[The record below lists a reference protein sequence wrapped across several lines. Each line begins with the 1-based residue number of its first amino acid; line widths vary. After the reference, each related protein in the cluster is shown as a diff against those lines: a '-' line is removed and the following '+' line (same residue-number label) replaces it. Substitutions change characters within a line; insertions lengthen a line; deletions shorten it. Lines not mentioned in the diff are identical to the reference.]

1 MKYIYTI
8 GKNESS
14 LKRDDSYK
22 FKNANLEKARN
33 VESEETIGLSF
44 FFIKKESQIYV
55 YLEPNLDGVG
65 GGFFVFSLEENE
77 YLEIQKDVLLVTE
90 GKILYK
96 FEKKL
101 K

>member
-1 MKYIYTI
+1 MKYTYTI
-8 GKNESS
+8 AKDEFS

-44 FFIKKESQIYV
+44 FFMKRESQVYL

-65 GGFFVFSLEENE
+65 GGFFMFELKENE
-77 YLEIQKDVLLVTE
+77 YLEIQKSVLLVTE